1 MKLPFYYNRRARRG
15 AGKAFAALALSAVT
29 LLAVNGQGLQGTLK
43 AAATSATFGTTTVQS
58 TTENLN
64 YNYKIASQV
73 TAPESGTIQS
83 LTYYIDGKASTVGSG
98 TVAAAVYADAAG
110 KPGALLG
117 SSATQ
122 TVPAGQAAGWVSFSL
137 TSPVSTTADGKYW
150 LSISAGSKTI
160 VRIYR
165 GTTANA
171 KVWATNAGNVTPT
184 TTFGTANVA
193 AGPMSAYAMYEPIAP
208 PAPATP
214 VKIMPLGDS
223 ITLGWNYYPGTS
235 YPAPGGYR
243 TLLWQKL
250 VQQDG
255 KNIDFVGSLS
265 SGPSTLGDKDH
276 EGHSGWRI
284 DQIRANVDIY
294 MASAQ
299 PDVVLLAIGT
309 NDILQN
315 YDLPN
320 APSRLQDLVGRI
332 CTDKPSTHIVVSTI
346 PPRPGLDSRVNA
358 YNAAVP
364 GIVAASE
371 STGCDTRYFNMN
383 SYLVASDIATSDNTH
398 PTMAGYD
405 KMAEAWYPYV
415 SSLYDELTR

>member
-1 MKLPFYYNRRARRG
+1 MNLFSNSNHKSPLRAAIG
-15 AGKAFAALALSAVT
+15 IGFGVLFATAGLAMILNSS
-29 LLAVNGQGLQGTLK
+29 
-43 AAATSATFGTTTVQS
+43 AATPTASFEVEQGAKLSPAITTSDTSASGGSAIQFKIVPPLTT
-58 TTENLN
+58 
-64 YNYKIASQV
+64 
-73 TAPESGTIQS
+73 
-83 LTYYIDGKASTVGSG
+83 
-98 TVAAAVYADAAG
+98 
-110 KPGALLG
+110 
-117 SSATQ
+117 
-122 TVPAGQAAGWVSFSL
+122 
-137 TSPVSTTADGKYW
+137 
-150 LSISAGSKTI
+150 
-160 VRIYR
+160 
-165 GTTANA
+165 
-171 KVWATNAGNVTPT
+171 
-184 TTFGTANVA
+184 
-193 AGPMSAYAMYEPIAP
+193 
-208 PAPATP
+208 